1 MTADSPTASG
11 DRPVVRPLPPEAYS
25 RMTLVLRLGLGI
37 SLAILAGGVV
47 VYLLLNPGMSSSTL
61 LSSNPILDYLDLPG
75 LASGLAAGSVS
86 AVLTLGLIVLVA
98 TPIVRVAS
106 GLYFFGKA
114 GERTMTTIALAV
126 LLLLLL
132 GILVVGP
139 LVR

>member
-11 DRPVVRPLPPEAYS
+11 DPPVVHPLPPEAYS

-37 SLAILAGGVV
+37 SLTILAGGVV
-47 VYLLLNPGMSSSTL
+47 AYLLLNPGMSSSTL

-114 GERTMTTIALAV
+114 G
-126 LLLLLL
+126 
-132 GILVVGP
+132 
-139 LVR
+139 